1 MTRDAPGSCDR
12 WRRLAAA
19 SLDGLIEAEAGQ
31 LLEAHLRTC
40 SSCRDFLA
48 GMRADR
54 ASLRGLE
61 ALPLPDEV
69 LAAVWRH
76 TVDREPLARPTR
88 RVHRRSRRAV
98 AAAFFAAAVLGAVAL
113 LAGGPR
119 TGAPVSERELAAA
132 AHDLDLVLAKA
143 DLALSRSQGA
153 TIEFALEGGVDLALD
168 RAEQAT
174 RRRALDQVVESALD
188 RLPLLGPN
196 DLGGSRRSAGQ
207 RSPS

>member
-19 SLDGLIEAEAGQ
+19 GLDGPIEAEAER
-31 LLEAHLRTC
+31 LLEVHLRTC

-69 LAAVWRH
+69 LAAVWRR
-76 TVDREPLARPTR
+76 TVDSEPLARPTR
-88 RVHRRSRRAV
+88 RVHRRRGRAV
-98 AAAFFAAAVLGAVAL
+98 AAAFVAAAVLGAVAL

-132 AHDLDLVLAKA
+132 AHDLDLVLAKT
-143 DLALSRSQGA
+143 DRALSRSHGA
-153 TIEFALEGGVDLALD
+153 TIEFALQGGLDVALD

-174 RRRALDQVVESALD
+174 RRRALGQGVGSALD
-188 RLPLLGPN
+188 RLPILGPY
-196 DLGGSRRSAGQ
+196 DSGGSRRSAGQ
-207 RSPS
+207 RTPS